1 MIIVTRTISRK
12 VIEDVFVTALEGGS
26 NYWYFLPEQS
36 VKAIREAVP
45 KSVDPYLSTAIGKAI
60 IDFGVEVDIS
70 DIEDEEYV
78 LGTISMK
85 TLQERLQK
93 LADSE
98 HNWALDRE
106 INEDGDAETSDIVM
120 QFMALGEIIYG

>member
-1 MIIVTRTISRK
+1 MIVVTRTVSRK

-26 NYWYFLPEQS
+26 NYWYFLGEGA
-36 VKAIREAVP
+36 VKKIRDAVP

-60 IDFGVEVDIS
+60 LDFGVEVDIS
-70 DIEDEEYV
+70 DVEDEEYV
-78 LGTISMK
+78 LGTISVK

-120 QFMALGEIIYG
+120 QYMALGEIIYG

>member
-1 MIIVTRTISRK
+1 VKVVTRTISRK

-36 VKAIREAVP
+36 VKAIRAVVP
-45 KSVDPYLSTAIGKAI
+45 KDVDPYLSTAIGKAI
-60 IDFGVEVDIS
+60 LDFGVEVDIS
-70 DIEDEEYV
+70 DVEDEEYV
-78 LGTISMK
+78 LGTISVK

-120 QFMALGEIIYG
+120 QYMALGEIIYG

>member
-1 MIIVTRTISRK
+1 MISVTRTISRK

-60 IDFGVEVDIS
+60 LDFGVEVDIS

-120 QFMALGEIIYG
+120 QYMALGEIIYG

>member
-60 IDFGVEVDIS
+60 INFGVEVDIS

-78 LGTISMK
+78 LSTISMK

>member
-106 INEDGDAETSDIVM
+106 INEDGDTETSDIVM

>member
-1 MIIVTRTISRK
+1 MIVVTREISRK

-45 KSVDPYLSTAIGKAI
+45 KSVDPYLRTAIGKAI
-60 IDFGVEVDIS
+60 LDFGVEVDIS
-70 DIEDEEYV
+70 DVEDEEEV

-98 HNWALDRE
+98 YNWALDRE

-120 QFMALGEIIYG
+120 QYLALGEIIYG

>member
-1 MIIVTRTISRK
+1 MIQVTRTISRK

-45 KSVDPYLSTAIGKAI
+45 KIVDPYLSTAIGKAI
-60 IDFGVEVDIS
+60 LDFGVEVDIS
-70 DIEDEEYV
+70 DVEDEEYV
-78 LGTISMK
+78 LGTISIK

-120 QFMALGEIIYG
+120 QYMALGEIIYG

>member
-1 MIIVTRTISRK
+1 MIVVTRTISRK

-36 VKAIREAVP
+36 VKAIRAVVP
-45 KSVDPYLSTAIGKAI
+45 KDVDPYLSTAIGKAI
-60 IDFGVEVDIS
+60 LDFGVEVDIS
-70 DIEDEEYV
+70 DVEDEEYV
-78 LGTISMK
+78 LGTISVK

-120 QFMALGEIIYG
+120 QYMALGEIIYG